1 VLMNERLLRRGRLEN
16 YLGTFVSDVIMMK
29 RSNAKAWDNLGV
41 IMSELYAIPHTF
53 LPRMISI

>member
-41 IMSELYAIPHTF
+41 IMSELYDIAHT
-53 LPRMISI
+53 